1 QESGFILT
9 PEEFGRVIAQQ
20 QMTAYP
26 TSALPTV
33 PQIGARAISSRELD
47 ALPQGSILTDGVR
60 TDGEARVFVKDADG
74 TWALHN
80 RSGVEQATGFT
91 STDIE
96 GISRIAGV
104 VQEEFAGPIDAT
116 EAEVGVRVLATDES
130 GVRIPFVKTA
140 SGRWARLD
148 SNGNP
153 VWPEFSQEDL
163 FDSVDPA
170 SMLEFSR
177 PRVAAGDLATIQDIR
192 TAPIGSRI
200 GVTTPDGASSDLIKT
215 GVDEWSTAGTGQPL
229 SESAISRV
237 LSDEGASARFSRV
250 GAGELTE
257 ADGVEFAST
266 SPNTLR
272 GADGSPLSSGSFVE
286 NPET

>member
-1 QESGFILT
+1 IPGTPVSAVGDFEYAVEGTLVESLGEPQVIYRKNSDNSWSLADASGVVTSDDRVSSADLANGELEFRVHTPSTAAGMEFPAHTLSDRGELEFLPVLSAISTGNVEEGAGYYTKHPDGNWRFVPPVGSTQESGFILT

-104 VQEEFAGPIDAT
+104 
-116 EAEVGVRVLATDES
+116 
-130 GVRIPFVKTA
+130 
-140 SGRWARLD
+140 
-148 SNGNP
+148 
-153 VWPEFSQEDL
+153 
-163 FDSVDPA
+163 
-170 SMLEFSR
+170 
-177 PRVAAGDLATIQDIR
+177 
-192 TAPIGSRI
+192 
-200 GVTTPDGASSDLIKT
+200 
-215 GVDEWSTAGTGQPL
+215 
-229 SESAISRV
+229 
-237 LSDEGASARFSRV
+237 
-250 GAGELTE
+250 
-257 ADGVEFAST
+257 
-266 SPNTLR
+266 
-272 GADGSPLSSGSFVE
+272 
-286 NPET
+286 